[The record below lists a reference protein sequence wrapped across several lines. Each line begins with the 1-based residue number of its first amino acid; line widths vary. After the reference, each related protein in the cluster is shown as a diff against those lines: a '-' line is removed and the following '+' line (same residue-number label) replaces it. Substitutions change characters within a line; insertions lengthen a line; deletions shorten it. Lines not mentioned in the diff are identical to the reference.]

1 VLAKLEYIRWVEKS
15 LELNYGV
22 LKIVVLLCNWV
33 KVNYSGNSATMK
45 RDKYG
50 FILVNLSKPSSTTC
64 MNLFGK
70 IWTTHKSLGSLGTS
84 SKGQTPRFHTL
95 GSVQG

>member
-1 VLAKLEYIRWVEKS
+1 
-15 LELNYGV
+15 
-22 LKIVVLLCNWV
+22 V

-50 FILVNLSKPSSTTC
+50 FTLVNISKPSSTTC

-84 SKGQTPRFHTL
+84 SKGQTPKFHTL
-95 GSVQG
+95 GFVQG